1 MVDRVGDAN
10 SMLIYD
16 FYRYVVV
23 FLFCFSK
30 YVEMCALKKTLFF
43 FLFLKKIC
51 NVLFFTLDPSLVE
64 NEELYLY

>member
-1 MVDRVGDAN
+1 
-10 SMLIYD
+10 MLIYD

-30 YVEMCALKKTLFF
+30 YVELCALKKTLFF
-43 FLFLKKIC
+43 FFFLKFAMY
-51 NVLFFTLDPSLVE
+51 FFTLDPSLVE

>member
-1 MVDRVGDAN
+1 MVDWVGDAN

-23 FLFCFSK
+23 FLFCFFPK
-30 YVEMCALKKTLFF
+30 YVELCALKKTLFLLF
-43 FLFLKKIC
+43 FLNLQC
-51 NVLFFTLDPSLVE
+51 TFFTLDPSLVE